1 MGDQRNLNSC
11 VTWTIGYAMMGW
23 YANYQHMPAPSF
35 APMYMYSQINLG
47 VKHDY
52 NARPPDGFNLARDQ
66 GVDISSDYTQNF
78 ISNYLWP
85 YNAYY
90 NKDDQPTTA
99 QRTNAA
105 KYRIGAWHNLF
116 MTPNGM
122 TAIGRGTD
130 AINLI
135 KSALANSQPV
145 AIMLQVRDPNFS
157 YLTAKNDLY
166 TTLTGNSIGNHEML
180 AIGYDQN
187 GLLVQNSWG
196 PDWGKG
202 GFGRLSWAVVQQDV
216 LEADVIDQAFS
227 GTPLAPMTPQALSG
241 LWYDPAYAG
250 SGFYMIMTT
259 VGWIGAYFGWD
270 NSGNRLWL
278 YTDTLHSTRLARG
291 TSLTLNLYQ
300 TVGGQ
305 FKTPARPETLTPW
318 GTVTLNFSAADGSAA
333 TATIGKYDYPF
344 ANLHLSKL
352 AGVASPQS
360 VTGFWYDP
368 LYTGSG
374 FSVLTAPVGTILYY
388 YGWDKSGRRLW
399 LQSDLITTPLKLG
412 TGTSYA
418 LNMNQTN
425 NGSFLSPANP
435 STLSN
440 WGVLNIKFSS
450 CAQGAATLSGIDGT
464 VNLNLSNLVSVLN
477 IPCQ

>member
-1 MGDQRNLNSC
+1 MYLRDAL
-11 VTWTIGYAMMGW
+11 IL
-23 YANYQHMPAPSF
+23 ANTE
-35 APMYMYSQINLG
+35 G
-47 VKHDY
+47 VAIASSY
-52 NARPPDGFNLARDQ
+52 NQGFSDG
-66 GVDISSDYTQNF
+66 
-78 ISNYLWP
+78 YLWP
-85 YNAYY
+85 YHPFY
-90 NKDDQPTTA
+90 NWTVQPTAA
-99 QRTNAA
+99 QKTNAA
-105 KYRIGAWHNLF
+105 QYKIGPVKVLYAHADGSGANAS
-116 MTPNGM
+116 N
-122 TAIGRGTD
+122 
-130 AINLI
+130 INDI
-135 KSALANSQPV
+135 KTALASSQPV
-145 AIMLQVRDPNFS
+145 AISFQVRNGF
-157 YLTAKNDLY
+157 YNLTAANDLDTD
-166 TTLTGNSIGNHEML
+166 TTTIPHNPDGSLPYHTVL
-180 AIGYDQN
+180 AVGYDQN
-187 GLLVQNSWG
+187 GLLLQNSWG
-196 PDWGKG
+196 PGWGDS
-202 GFGRLSWAVVQQDV
+202 GFGRLSWAVVAKDV
-216 LEADVIDQAFS
+216 YEAYTINQAFS
-227 GTPLAPMTPQALSG
+227 GTPLTPMTPQALSG

-250 SGFYMIMTT
+250 SGFYMIMTPA
-259 VGWIGAYFGWD
+259 GWIGTYFGWD

-278 YTDTLHSTRLARG
+278 HTDALHSTRLAQG

-305 FKTPARPETLTPW
+305 FMAPAKPETLTPW

-333 TATIGKYDYPF
+333 TATISKYYYPF
-344 ANLHLSKL
+344 ANLNLSKL

-399 LQSDLITTPLKLG
+399 LQSDLITTPVKLG
-412 TGTSYA
+412 TGASYA

-450 CAQGAATLSGIDGT
+450 CTQGTATLSGIDGT